1 MRAWEQAHRKFR
13 RGDHILHDD
22 TASPRPDSRRTL
34 RIVPARARRSRRDR
48 HGRGLRGRLVPD
60 EVPLARSRAEQ
71 FDDLVLDAVEDLER
85 RWERELAGVE
95 FAVED
100 VPWVE
105 HTSPDEVVLDP
116 DVLDD
121 ASVPLARVLPA
132 HRADG
137 RDVPARI
144 VVYRRPLEIR
154 AHDRDDLADL
164 VHDVVVDQVAVL
176 LGRDPEEIDPSD

>member
-1 MRAWEQAHRKFR
+1 MT
-13 RGDHILHDD
+13 G
-22 TASPRPDSRRTL
+22 SSRR
-34 RIVPARARRSRRDR
+34 PARSRRDR
-48 HGRGLRGRLVPD
+48 HGRGLRGPLVPV
-60 EVPLARSRAEQ
+60 EVPLSRSRAEQ

-105 HTSPDEVVLDP
+105 HSSPDDVVLDA

-132 HRADG
+132 HREDG
-137 RDVPARI
+137 REVPPRI
-144 VVYRRPLEIR
+144 VLYRRPLELR
-154 AHDRDDLADL
+154 AFDRTELADL
-164 VHDVVVDQVAVL
+164 VHDVVVEQVANL
-176 LGRDPEEIDPSD
+176 LGLDPDEVDPPAE